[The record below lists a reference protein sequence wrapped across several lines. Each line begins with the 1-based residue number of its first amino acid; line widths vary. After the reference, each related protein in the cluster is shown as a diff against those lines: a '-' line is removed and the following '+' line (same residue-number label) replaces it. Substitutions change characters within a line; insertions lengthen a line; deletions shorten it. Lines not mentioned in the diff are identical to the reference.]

1 MNKTRIA
8 FLILVTGLIGLGS
21 GLCIYRYI
29 NFDVSLLP
37 GEKREIWS
45 VEARVEFEAQGDPVK
60 VSLAIP
66 DTQEGFERIAEHS
79 ASPGYGL
86 AYVDRDLSRRA
97 EWSIR
102 EATGRQ
108 LLYYRVDMIRDEFL
122 NQSGT
127 VTIPAISQPRL
138 GGTGPHKT
146 EALSILNQANQK
158 SADAYTLTR
167 QLIYELNTQTQSR
180 QLLTQKQAL
189 STWVVELLAQA
200 NVAAR
205 EVHVVELED
214 GRRRQKLKTYVQV
227 FQGNRYV
234 LFDLESGAQLSH
246 KNRLL
251 WEYNSKAILEVVG
264 GYGASAS
271 FSILKQEIPINQI
284 QKISQLE
291 NKSLLDFSIHSLPVE
306 EQTLFK
312 GILLIPIGILI
323 VVFMRLFIGIRT
335 SGTFMPVLIAIAFIQ
350 TSLVTGLIGFFL
362 VVGTGL
368 IIRGYL
374 SQHNLLLVARISVII
389 VSVIILISLFTVA
402 SYRAGL
408 TEGLKIT
415 FFPMIILSWTIERMS
430 ILWEEEGP
438 HEVFVQ
444 TGGSLFIAVIAYFLM
459 LNDVVQHLMFN
470 FIGLQFLA
478 MALLL
483 IMGSYKGYRLLEF
496 HRFMP
501 LTRSLKAPEKS

>member
-1 MNKTRIA
+1 MNNTRIA
-8 FLILVTGLIGLGS
+8 YFILVAGLIGIGI
-21 GLCIYRYI
+21 GLCIYRYV

-45 VEARVEFEAQGDPVK
+45 LEARVEFEAKGEPVL

-66 DTQEGFERIAEHS
+66 DTQESFERIAEHS

-86 AYVDRDLSRRA
+86 AYVDKGLSRRA

-102 EATGRQ
+102 QANGKQ
-108 LLYYRVDMIRDEFL
+108 LLYYRVDMIRDHSIG
-122 NQSGT
+122 QKGT

-138 GGTGPHKT
+138 GGAGPHRT
-146 EALSILNQANQK
+146 EALSILNQARQK
-158 SADAYTLTR
+158 SADAFTLTR
-167 QLIYELNTQTQSR
+167 QLIYELNTQSQSL
-180 QLLTQKQAL
+180 QLLTQKQAI
-189 STWVVELLAQA
+189 STWVVELLAFA
-200 NVAAR
+200 GVAAR
-205 EVHVVELED
+205 EVHAVTLED
-214 GRRRQKLKTYVQV
+214 GRRRQKLKTFVQV
-227 FQGNRYV
+227 FKDSEYV
-234 LFDLESGAQLSH
+234 LFDIQTGANTTQ

-251 WEYNSKAILEVVG
+251 WEYHSNATLEVIG
-264 GYGASAS
+264 GSGASVS

-284 QKISQLE
+284 QKISQSE
-291 NKSLLDFSIHSLPVE
+291 QKSLLDFSIHSLPIE

-312 GILLIPIGILI
+312 GILLIPIGVLV

-374 SQHNLLLVARISVII
+374 SQHNLLLVARISVVII
-389 VSVIILISLFTVA
+389 SVIILISLFTVA

-444 TGGSLFIAVIAYFLM
+444 TGGSLIIAIMAYFLM
-459 LNDVVQHLMFN
+459 LNDIIQHLMFN
-470 FIGLQFLA
+470 FIGLQFIT

-483 IMGSYKGYRLLEF
+483 LMGNYKGYRLLEI
-496 HRFMP
+496 HRFKP
-501 LTRSLKAPEKS
+501 LAQSSQPDT